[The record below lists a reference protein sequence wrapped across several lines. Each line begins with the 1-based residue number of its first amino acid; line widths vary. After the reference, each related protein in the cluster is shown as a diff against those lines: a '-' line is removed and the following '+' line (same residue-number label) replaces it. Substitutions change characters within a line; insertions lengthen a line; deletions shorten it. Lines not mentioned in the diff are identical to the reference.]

1 MPIPLFMPA
10 AQDVWKRYGGDQ
22 AAVASYTAPTGST
35 ANLTPA
41 AVTPAAAPS
50 PAQPAPSPV
59 AAPPTGGVA
68 GTNHALKTGTG
79 VGASPVA
86 DLSGDARKTWID
98 NNKPTDPGAYKGPD
112 PYSMH
117 WGGSLVGGSHTGIQ
131 DYGNWQNQQAQ
142 YQKALQNWQANYDQW
157 QKYYAPS
164 GIDYGDANLGQ
175 QPQQQQ
181 QSPQPQY
188 VQQNPSQTPINPY
201 AVGRT
206 PDKTTGPVQKPDQSA
221 NRVNPAWAG
230 VI

>member
-35 ANLTPA
+35 DSLTPPQA
-41 AVTPAAAPS
+41 TPAAAPS

-59 AAPPTGGVA
+59 AAPPASGVA
-68 GTNHALKTGTG
+68 ATNQALKTGTG
-79 VGASPVA
+79 IGAKPLA
-86 DLSGDARKTWID
+86 DLSGDALKNWID
-98 NNKPTDPGAYKGPD
+98 NNKPTDPGAYKGGD
-112 PYSMH
+112 PYQLN
-117 WGGSLVGGSHTGIQ
+117 WGGARVGGSEHGIE
-131 DYGNWQNQQAQ
+131 DYGNWQNQQGQ

-175 QPQQQQ
+175 QQQQQ
-181 QSPQPQY
+181 PQPQQQY

-206 PDKTTGPVQKPDQSA
+206 PDKTIGPVQKPDRTA
-221 NRVNPAWAG
+221 GKVNPAWAG